1 MTIKVLDENS
11 INKISAGEVVE
22 RPLNVVKE
30 LLENSIDSGATSI
43 SIEIEKSGKHLIRVC
58 DNGFGMSKED
68 LLICVKRHATSK
80 INSFDDLSVI
90 SSLGFRGEALPSIAA
105 VSMLD
110 IKTQLQEETSGWDI
124 KFEAGKQQSL
134 TPWAGSGGTIVEVRN
149 LFFNTPVREKFLKSD
164 TTEKAKI
171 ISCIDEIALARND
184 ISFKVVSDGKQISN
198 YQRTD
203 SKIKRIEDVLGRNI
217 SDKLKYINLN
227 HPQIKIEA
235 YITKRENSF
244 PQKSLQYLFVN
255 NRCVNYPKWL
265 YSAISQGSKSAIP
278 IGRYIGIIMFLT
290 SNPNQIDINIHP
302 TKREIKFACENQMYE
317 LFSNLIKKSLQE
329 DAPADLI
336 KQDFTDLNEPSEENK
351 NYSNKNLYKTSL
363 NYGNKPSSS
372 YVPSSVE
379 VKRNNQPFSIQD
391 YKSLY
396 SPNMVKTEK
405 DELLEQPSIIE
416 EDNFRF
422 IGQIFIT
429 YILIEKDDV
438 LYIVDQHA
446 AQERV
451 RYEMFMEQKEKK
463 SLNIQQLLIPQVFD
477 LSSSKTL
484 ILKDKLNY
492 FKDLG
497 FDIEEFGKNSFRL
510 SSYPALLGNTVNF
523 IEIINTLTDY
533 FMEEKTADIQQ
544 ITDKIIR
551 TACRSSIKAGDK
563 IETKQAISLVKD
575 LLLCKMPWTCPH
587 GRPTVYK
594 ISNKDLQKYFKRV

>member
-1 MTIKVLDENS
+1 MSIKVLDEIS
-11 INKISAGEVVE
+11 INKISAGEVIE

-43 SIEIEKSGKHLIRVC
+43 SVEIEKSGKHLIRVC
-58 DNGFGMSKED
+58 DNGSGMSKED

-80 INSFDDLSVI
+80 ISSFDDLSVI
-90 SSLGFRGEALPSIAA
+90 NSLGFRGEALPSIAS

-110 IKTQLQEETSGWDI
+110 IKTQLQGETSGWNI
-124 KFEAGKQQSL
+124 KFEADKQQSL

-184 ISFKVVSDGKQISN
+184 ISFKVISDGKQIAN
-198 YQRTD
+198 YQKTD
-203 SKIKRIEDVLGRNI
+203 SKIKRIEDVLGKNI
-217 SDKLKYINLN
+217 SDKLKCINLS
-227 HPQIKIEA
+227 HTQIKIEA

-265 YSAISQGSKSAIP
+265 YSAILQGAKSSIP

-290 SNPNQIDINIHP
+290 SRPDQIDINIHP

-329 DAPADLI
+329 DAPSDLI
-336 KQDFTDLNEPSEENK
+336 KQDFTNSNK
-351 NYSNKNLYKTSL
+351 YDERNKNLYKTSL
-363 NYGNKPSSS
+363 NYGNKYSSS

-379 VKRNNQPFSIQD
+379 IGKNNRPFSIED
-391 YKSLY
+391 YKSVY
-396 SPNMVKTEK
+396 SPDIPNMEK
-405 DELLEQPSIIE
+405 SKENKILKQPSIIE
-416 EDNFRF
+416 EDNFKF

-429 YILIEKDDV
+429 YILIEKEDI
-438 LYIVDQHA
+438 LYIIDQHA

-451 RYEMFMEQKEKK
+451 RYEMFMEQKEKN
-463 SLNIQQLLIPQVFD
+463 SLNIQQLLIPEVFD

-484 ILKDKLNY
+484 ILKDRLNY

-510 SSYPALLGNTVNF
+510 SSYPALLGNSVNF

-533 FMEEKTADIQQ
+533 FMEEKTTDIQQ

-587 GRPTVYK
+587 GRPTIYK
-594 ISNKDLQKYFKRV
+594 ISNKDLQKYFKRG